1 MIHLEPTDRV
11 QVDWT
16 ADRVRMAER
25 LADSGNLRLA
35 ADLCESLQTDD
46 RVSVSILLRARGGLG
61 LFAGFERSASRSR
74 DARQAE
80 RFLEA
85 DEDWYT
91 LAPDAELALLDAW
104 AILLGVGLAQLA
116 WPDATTETGRLVP
129 TLDTWSPRNL
139 RRDHNGRWIVR
150 TADAGDVAIA
160 AGDGQWVLH
169 TPGDAKRPW
178 AIAPWRAV
186 ARWWLLI
193 QYARQDLTRYG
204 ERAAGILVA
213 TPPAPVAG
221 VKVDDAERKVQ
232 KRHLAEDLTELGRNG
247 SIVLPAGWDADLIQ
261 ATANTHRV
269 YVDQC
274 ALAQAGI
281 AIALRG
287 QNLTTEVKGGSF
299 AAATV
304 HAGVERTLLAADANA
319 RAVTLHDQV
328 LVPWARYNLRGGAA
342 AAPWPV
348 WDTTPPEDLA
358 ATSQAWNGAL
368 EAMGKASALGLEI
381 DEQEVARRFRVP
393 LRKRADV
400 APQNKDNANGQ

>member
-16 ADRVRMAER
+16 ADRVRTAER
-25 LADSGNLRLA
+25 LADAGNLRLA
-35 ADLCESLQTDD
+35 ADLCETLQTDD
-46 RVSVSILLRARGGLG
+46 RVSTSMALRSRGGLG
-61 LFAGFERSASRSR
+61 LFSGFERSATRSR

-80 RFLEA
+80 RYLEA
-85 DEDWYT
+85 EEDWYT
-91 LAPDAELALLDAW
+91 LAPDAQLARLDSW
-104 AILLGVGLAQLA
+104 AILLGVGLAQNA
-116 WPDATTETGRLVP
+116 WPDAVNDAGRLVS

-150 TADAGDVAIA
+150 TADAGDVEVVP
-160 AGDGQWVLH
+160 GDGQWVLH
-169 TPGDAKRPW
+169 TPGDPKRPW
-178 AIAPWRAV
+178 SIAPWRAV

-204 ERAAGILVA
+204 ERAAGIMVA
-213 TPPAPVAG
+213 MPPAPAPG
-221 VKVDDAERKVQ
+221 AKVDDADRKIQ
-232 KRHLAEDLTELGRNG
+232 KRNLAEDLTELGRNG
-247 SIVLPAGWDADLIQ
+247 SIVLPAGWDTELVQ
-261 ATANTHRV
+261 AKANTHRV
-269 YVDQC
+269 YIEQC

-287 QNLTTEVKGGSF
+287 QNLTTEVTGGSF
-299 AAATV
+299 AAASV
-304 HAGVERTLLAADANA
+304 HASVERTLLAADANA
-319 RAVTLHDQV
+319 RAATMHDQV

-368 EAMGKASALGLEI
+368 DAMGKATQLGLEI
-381 DEQEVARRFRVP
+381 DEQEVARRFRMP

-400 APQNKDNANGQ
+400 APKDNRNGQ

>member
-16 ADRVRMAER
+16 ADRVRVAER
-25 LADSGNLRLA
+25 LADAGNLRLA

-61 LFAGFERSASRSR
+61 LFSGFERSASRAR

-85 DEDWYT
+85 EEDWYT
-91 LAPDAELALLDAW
+91 MAPDAELARLDAW
-104 AILLGVGLAQLA
+104 AILLGVGLAQNV
-116 WPDATTETGRLVP
+116 WPEEVNAAGRLVSK
-129 TLDTWSPRNL
+129 LDTWSPRNL

-150 TADAGDVAIA
+150 TADAGDVGIA
-160 AGDGQWVLH
+160 PGDGQWVLH
-169 TPGDAKRPW
+169 TPGDPKRPW

-193 QYARQDLTRYG
+193 QYARQDITRYG
-204 ERAAGILVA
+204 ERAAGIMIA
-213 TPPAPVAG
+213 TPPAPAPG
-221 VKVDDAERKVQ
+221 GKTDAEERKVQ
-232 KRHLAEDLTELGRNG
+232 KKHLAEDLTELGRSG
-247 SIVLPAGWDADLIQ
+247 SIVLPAGWDAQLVQ

-299 AAATV
+299 AAANV
-304 HAGVERTLLAADANA
+304 HANVERTLLAADANA
-319 RAVTLHDQV
+319 RAVTMHDQV

-368 EAMGKASALGLEI
+368 EAMGRASSLGFEI
-381 DEQEVARRFRVP
+381 DEQEVARRFRMP

-400 APQNKDNANGQ
+400 APKDMTNGK

>member
-16 ADRVRMAER
+16 ADRVRTAER
-25 LADSGNLRLA
+25 LADAGNLRLA
-35 ADLCESLQTDD
+35 ADLCETLQTDD
-46 RVSVSILLRARGGLG
+46 RVSTSMALRSRGGLG
-61 LFAGFERSASRSR
+61 LFSGFERSATRSR

-80 RFLEA
+80 RYLEA
-85 DEDWYT
+85 EEDWYT
-91 LAPDAELALLDAW
+91 LAPDAQLARLDSW
-104 AILLGVGLAQLA
+104 AILLGVGLAQNA
-116 WPDATTETGRLVP
+116 WPDAVNDAGRLVS

-150 TADAGDVAIA
+150 TADAGDVEVVP
-160 AGDGQWVLH
+160 GDGQWVLH
-169 TPGDAKRPW
+169 TPGDPKRPW
-178 AIAPWRAV
+178 SIAPWRAV

-193 QYARQDLTRYG
+193 QYARQDITRYG
-204 ERAAGILVA
+204 ERAAGIMVA
-213 TPPAPVAG
+213 MPPAPAPG
-221 VKVDDAERKVQ
+221 AKVDDTDRKVQ

-247 SIVLPAGWDADLIQ
+247 SIVLPAGWDAKLVQ

-269 YVDQC
+269 YIDQC

-299 AAATV
+299 AAASV
-304 HAGVERTLLAADANA
+304 HASVERTLLAADANA
-319 RAVTLHDQV
+319 RAVTMHDQV

-368 EAMGKASALGLEI
+368 DAMGKATQLGLEI
-381 DEQEVARRFRVP
+381 DEQAVARRFRMP

-400 APQNKDNANGQ
+400 APKDNRNGQ